1 MITVKDLQEKLKEFP
16 EDADVLITWIGHTKG
31 YYRLKDMEGMKV
43 QDFSNGSESTCP
55 VLVFQWN
62 GGVLVLIT
70 LYLVVP
76 YAVDG
81 QSTIKEPKTINAN
94 RIKNAVRSLV
104 ANMKAAVQAPAREID
119 FAFAA

>member
-1 MITVKDLQEKLKEFP
+1 MV
-16 EDADVLITWIGHTKG
+16 
-31 YYRLKDMEGMKV
+31 RV
-43 QDFSNGSESTCP
+43 QTGKFFNRNLNIIIHDN
-55 VLVFQWN
+55 N

-81 QSTIKEPKTINAN
+81 QSTIKEPKTTNAN

-104 ANMKAAVQAPAREID
+104 ANMKAAVQAPVMAY
-119 FAFAA
+119 AVAA